1 MFKSK
6 QFIIGLVIS
15 LVFLVWA
22 LSKEDLGKV
31 ASAILQMNWVILVP
45 ALALYFIGVWIRAVR
60 WRILLQPLKPHLSL
74 FRTFEVVVIGYMANN
89 VLPARIGEVVRA
101 YVLAKRE
108 DVRKTSTL
116 ATILVERIFDGL
128 VMVGFVAAA
137 LLFVIFFDK
146 DILSTGEGH
155 KFGSLVKD
163 YSPFISAGAVAF
175 LAFLTFFIGIAS
187 SRSRMERLVGFGL
200 RLLPGRLH
208 ERAER
213 LALAF
218 IDGLGSLRSASNLVA
233 VFGLSILAWLFE
245 AGMYYL
251 IGNWGFGLVG
261 ADSKAVPFYAYI
273 MATGIVNLST
283 LIPQAPGYVGVFEV
297 VAKGVLVGGF
307 GVASGLATSYVLLL
321 HAALYIPVTLLG
333 VFFLARESLSWREL
347 TDLEKNRAAASE
359 KAHELEGPLSDF
371 DLSMNGDDAP
381 GDAGD
386 SLGDKE

>member
-31 ASAILQMNWVILVP
+31 GATIVQMNWVILVP
-45 ALALYFIGVWIRAVR
+45 ALILYFIGVWLRAVR
-60 WRILLQPLKPHLSL
+60 WRILLEPLKPNLPI

-101 YVLAKRE
+101 YVLGKRE
-108 DVRKTSTL
+108 NVRKTSTL

-155 KFGSLVKD
+155 KFGSLVRD
-163 YSPFISAGAVAF
+163 YSPVISLAA
-175 LAFLTFFIGIAS
+175 LAFLVFLVVFVLVAS
-187 SRSRMERLVGFGL
+187 SRSRMEGLVGFGI

-218 IDGLGSLRSASNLVA
+218 IDGLGSLRSASNLA
-233 VFGLSILAWLFE
+233 LVFGLSILAWLFE

-251 IGNWGFGLVG
+251 IGNLGFGLT
-261 ADSKAVPFYAYI
+261 VPVYAYI
-273 MATGIVNLST
+273 LATGIVNLST

-297 VAKGVLVGGF
+297 VGKGVLVGGF
-307 GVASGLATSYVLLL
+307 GVESGLATSYVLLL
-321 HAALYIPVTLLG
+321 HAALFIPVTLLG
-333 VFFLARESLSWREL
+333 AYFLARESLSWREL
-347 TDLEKNRAAASE
+347 TNLEKNRAAASE
-359 KAHELEGPLSDF
+359 KAHEMEGPLSDF
-371 DLSMNGDDAP
+371 DLAGDDGP
-381 GDAGD
+381 GTNN
-386 SLGDKE
+386 